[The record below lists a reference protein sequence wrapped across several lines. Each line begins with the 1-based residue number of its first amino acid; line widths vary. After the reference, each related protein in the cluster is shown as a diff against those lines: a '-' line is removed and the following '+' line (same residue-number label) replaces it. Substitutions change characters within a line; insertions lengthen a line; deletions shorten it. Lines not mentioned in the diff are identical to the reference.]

1 MIHVRL
7 AEGGLL
13 MSDFVECFITLCIT
27 IVAIIAIIYNKNIN
41 VKGKSKED
49 GSVEAAITIDE
60 ENKGV
65 KKE

>member
-1 MIHVRL
+1 
-7 AEGGLL
+7 